1 MQNLCQDPLK
11 VGVSQ
16 NDCKLTSDFAYVG
29 IVDPTVFR
37 LNCLVTDFDFGGGMR
52 QRVVTSTAED
62 YLKAVLKLED
72 MNEKVSTSK
81 VARRLDVVDGTVT
94 DMLRKLRSAG
104 LLEYTPYYGAALTP
118 KGRAI
123 ALKIVRRH
131 RLIELFLHQIMGYG
145 WEQVHDEAERLEHAV
160 SDFFVE
166 RIDVLMNH
174 PTQDPHG
181 EAIPDARGFRAPEDD
196 LCLASAEPGP
206 YTIRRVT
213 SSNAALLEYLGNQG
227 LVPARTLSLISRAP
241 FDGPLEIL
249 LTKTDGARH
258 IGIEV
263 AKHVFVS
270 PGKKRGGARINSNEA
285 SPSSK
290 RHDRT

>member
-1 MQNLCQDPLK
+1 M
-11 VGVSQ
+11 
-16 NDCKLTSDFAYVG
+16 G

-37 LNCLVTDFDFGGGMR
+37 LNCLVTDSDFGGVMR

-166 RIDVLMNH
+166 RIDILMNH

-181 EAIPDARGFRAPEDD
+181 EAIPDARGFREPEHDV
-196 LCLASAEPGP
+196 CLASAEPGP

-213 SSNAALLEYLGNQG
+213 SSNAALLEYLGKQG
-227 LVPARTLSLISRAP
+227 LLPARTLSLVSRAP

-249 LTKTDGARH
+249 LTQTDSPRH
-258 IGIEV
+258 IGVEV
-263 AKHVFVS
+263 AKYVFVS
-270 PGKKRGGARINSNEA
+270 PGKKRGGARSSNSHQVP
-285 SPSSK
+285 PSSK
-290 RHDRT
+290 RNDRS